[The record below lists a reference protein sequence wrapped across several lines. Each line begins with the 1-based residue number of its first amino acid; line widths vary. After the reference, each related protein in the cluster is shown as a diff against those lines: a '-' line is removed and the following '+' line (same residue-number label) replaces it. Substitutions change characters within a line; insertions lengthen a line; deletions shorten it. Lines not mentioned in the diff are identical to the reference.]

1 MFNKKTLIILSM
13 VLGFFAGLCCY
24 LILGYGKFNLILSVM
39 CGTLFAILLFSYF
52 LIYFNYYLKK
62 YSEFEKSIISP
73 VFYKTNGNFSLA
85 NGKIK
90 NGNIYFCEAGIV
102 CVCFEEKPYAVEKI
116 LLEDIHQIEYDNIH
130 LNISTIDGRLFVV
143 TLSDVNNVIDA
154 IKEKSWLE

>member
-102 CVCFEEKPYAVEKI
+102 CVCFEEKPYAIDKI
-116 LLEDIHQIEYDNIH
+116 LVEDIENITYDTIH
-130 LNISTIDGRLFVV
+130 LTVTTKDGLSIYV
-143 TLSDVNNVIDA
+143 TLSDTNNVVSALRKHNWIT
-154 IKEKSWLE
+154 